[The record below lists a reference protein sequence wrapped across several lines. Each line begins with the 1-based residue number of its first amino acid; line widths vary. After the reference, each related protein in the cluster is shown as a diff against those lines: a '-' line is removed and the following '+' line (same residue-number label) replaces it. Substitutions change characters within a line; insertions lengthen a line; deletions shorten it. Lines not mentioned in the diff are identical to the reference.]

1 MEGVCWRENLGPVCL
16 GYRNYSRER
25 GAWSAIMAASFD
37 CYGSPFY
44 EENEIIRGEMTKDHA
59 ASSYCNIEALSLS
72 GADNRFEANNFLRF
86 PVNGKYVGEG
96 KRQV

>member
-1 MEGVCWRENLGPVCL
+1 
-16 GYRNYSRER
+16 
-25 GAWSAIMAASFD
+25 MAASFD